1 MNLPD
6 EILAIIKEYS
16 QPLSRPGWRK
26 LRIMP
31 SYVYHGAIL
40 YKYNR
45 MRTGRW
51 SKAIYN
57 YVRDY
62 SRNPQDKFIY
72 SFDSYKEYERYVTI
86 VRLKLNH
93 L

>member
-6 EILAIIKEYS
+6 DVIAIIKEYS
-16 QPLSRPGWRK
+16 QPITRPGWRK

-45 MRTGRW
+45 MRTRKW
-51 SKAIYN
+51 CRVIYN
-57 YVRDY
+57 FVRDY
-62 SRNPQDKFIY
+62 SRDPQDKFIY
-72 SFDSYKEYERYVTI
+72 SFESHIDYNHYVQ
-86 VRLKLNH
+86 LKMKR
-93 L
+93 